1 MKEAACEKGMNMKS
15 FNKENIIPHSLFQQI
30 TSVRVEQPNF
40 ALNTAKKRKRRQTFV
55 PDGKLNIVAADH
67 PARGS
72 VSVGNEPF
80 AMADRHGLLARLI
93 STLKSPWV
101 DGVLGSMDILEELLI
116 LHGLMNESENGFLD
130 DKLLITSL
138 NRGGLP
144 GAAWE
149 LNDPITGT
157 DGKTCKEFGIDAA
170 KMLLRVDLTEYDS
183 LKTIKYCAQGVREMN
198 EFQLPIFLEP
208 LPVKKKGNN
217 YIVVKEPESMIKLIS
232 VTSALGDSSRNIWL
246 KIPYTEQFKTVAA
259 STTLPIV
266 ILGGDRNSPL
276 KDVLNNLK
284 LALDSGHQVRG
295 AMFGRNVLYPKH
307 QNPRSVAE
315 SIGKL
320 IHNE

>member
-1 MKEAACEKGMNMKS
+1 MNS
-15 FNKENIIPHSLFQQI
+15 FNKENIIPHTLFQQI
-30 TSVRVEQPNF
+30 TTVRVEQPNF
-40 ALNTAKKRKRRQTFV
+40 ALNSSQIRKRRQTFV

-80 AMADRHGLLARLI
+80 AMANRHDLLARLI

-116 LHGLMNESENGFLD
+116 LHGLMNESDDGFLD

-157 DGKTCKEFGIDAA
+157 DARTCKEFGIDAA
-170 KMLLRVDLTEYDS
+170 KMLLRVDLAEYDS
-183 LKTIKYCAQGVREMN
+183 LKTIEYCAQGVREMN
-198 EFQLPIFLEP
+198 QYHLPIFLEP
-208 LPVKKKGNN
+208 LPVKKTTNG
-217 YIVVKEPESMIKLIS
+217 YAVLKEPEPLIKLIS
-232 VTSALGDSSRNIWL
+232 VTSALGNSSRNIWL
-246 KIPYTEQFKTVAA
+246 KIPYTEQFHTVAA

-276 KDVLNNLK
+276 KDVLNNLE
-284 LALDSGHQVRG
+284 LALASGHQVRG
-295 AMFGRNVLYPKH
+295 AMFGRNVLYPNQKD
-307 QNPRSVAE
+307 PRSVAE

-320 IHNE
+320 IHKK